1 MTTLAMLFAALAAFP
16 SSGPADALASTERPA
31 IEEAVGHYFVAGD
44 TNSSAELRRAFH
56 PTTMMFFVKDGSL
69 TGVSQPEWWKRIDD
83 NKTVHPAQSRQ
94 FAIVD
99 VAGDAA
105 VAKIVSG
112 FPEYRIEDY
121 MSMLK
126 LDGRWWIV
134 GKIFHRTPPG
144 PAAGAS
150 AVAADRD
157 AIRSVLQT
165 NFAALDAA
173 DGALLAS
180 VYSPRA
186 MTYTVLEGRLVA
198 VPVAEWSARFD
209 AQKASGAAATAPKV
223 THRIVTVDSEGDA
236 AFARVEHAS
245 PGGIWVDYA
254 SLLKVGGSWK
264 IVGVVY
270 GRQGGAS

>member
-1 MTTLAMLFAALAAFP
+1 MTTLTMLFAALATILIP
-16 SSGPADALASTERPA
+16 SLGPADVPASPERPA
-31 IEEAVGHYFVAGD
+31 IEQAVGHYFVAGD

-56 PTTMMFFVKDGSL
+56 PTTMMFFVKDGAL

-83 NKTVHPAQSRQ
+83 NKTVHAAQSRQ

-144 PAAGAS
+144 SAAGAA

-165 NFAALDAA
+165 NFAALDTS

-180 VYSPRA
+180 MYSPRA
-186 MTYTVLEGRLVA
+186 VTYTVLEGKLVA

-209 AQKASGAAATAPKV
+209 AQRASGGAAAKV
-223 THRIVTVDSEGDA
+223 PHRIAVVDLEGDA

-245 PGGIWVDYA
+245 ADATWIDYA
-254 SLLKVGGSWK
+254 SLLRVGGTWR
-264 IVGVVY
+264 IVGLVY
-270 GRQGGAS
+270 ARQGGAS